1 MGNAVTSG
9 FDYTAHEGTL
19 DGPEVGRYHHDGSN
33 GLAGPELGDII
44 RLNGRMGH
52 WRVTTDNPPATV
64 RDAIASQSIGKLA
77 VERVEDL
84 LVTPH
89 GD

>member
-1 MGNAVTSG
+1 MTSG
-9 FDYTAHEGTL
+9 FDYTAHEGSL

-33 GLAGPELGDII
+33 GLAGPQLGDII
-44 RLNGRMGH
+44 RLEEMIGL
-52 WRVTTDNPPATV
+52 WRVTASDRLAMG
-64 RDAIASQSIGKLA
+64 RDAVISQGTGKLA
-77 VERVEDL
+77 VERVEDD

>member
-1 MGNAVTSG
+1 MTPG

-19 DGPEVGRYHHDGSN
+19 DGREVGRYHDDGSN
-33 GLAGPELGDII
+33 GLAGPEQGDII
-44 RLNGRMGH
+44 RLEGQMGR
-52 WRVTTDNPPATV
+52 WRVTAGNPRA
-64 RDAIASQSIGKLA
+64 QGIGKLA
-77 VERVEDL
+77 VERVEDD

>member
-1 MGNAVTSG
+1 MTFG
-9 FDYTAHEGTL
+9 FDYTALEDSL

-33 GLAGPELGDII
+33 GLAGPEQGDII
-44 RLNGRMGH
+44 RLERVMGR
-52 WRVTTDNPPATV
+52 WRVNAVLQGT
-64 RDAIASQSIGKLA
+64 GKLV
-77 VERVEDL
+77 VERVEDD